1 MCPPDDF
8 SSDAILPDGVA
19 MLDEVLKQMLADKH
33 LSSDSEEAEN
43 LAKRLIF
50 LYQTGVR
57 EKRLLQKM
65 LKAA

>member
-1 MCPPDDF
+1 
-8 SSDAILPDGVA
+8 

-65 LKAA
+65 AKAA